1 MDNELRKDIN
11 KIIDKHGLPP
21 YIYLN
26 DATFL
31 PGKDTV
37 YYSGPYWDKTEI
49 VSAVESILSGKWLVA
64 GENVYLFETKFA
76 NSIGDKYG
84 VMVNSGS
91 SANLLMIAAIKDFYK
106 WEDGSEVI
114 LSSVGF
120 PTTLSVLPQNN
131 LRPIFIDIEFE
142 TLNFDL
148 NLIEEKITNKTKAIF
163 LSPPL
168 GNPPDMDKLLEI
180 CSLHKLVLILDGC
193 DSLGSQWDNYSLNK
207 YAIAT
212 SESMYSAHII
222 SSIQGGV
229 ITSDNN
235 KIITTARKMAT
246 WGKACFCS
254 GSENLLPDGVC
265 GHRFSKWLAPR
276 YNEIVDHRYV
286 FDSSQSYNLLPLE
299 MQGAIAL
306 AQLDKIGE
314 IYERRKNSYNII
326 SKLFIKHISGIK
338 LPVTLKKSNP
348 LWFGVGIICDNRKIK
363 QELVSYLEKNKIQT
377 RNLFAGN
384 FLLHPA
390 FSNLGDYREYPEA
403 NKVLDRVF
411 FVGCA
416 PHYGENIFNYIED
429 MLGKYKNE

>member
-1 MDNELRKDIN
+1 MNDELRKDIG
-11 KIIDKHGLPP
+11 KIVDKHGLPP

-26 DATFL
+26 DDTFI

-37 YYSGPYWDKTEI
+37 YYSGPYWDNKEI
-49 VSAVESILSGKWLVA
+49 VASIESILTGKWLVA
-64 GENVYLFETKFA
+64 GENVCSFEKKFA

-114 LSSVGF
+114 LSSIGF
-120 PTTLSVLPQNN
+120 PTTPSVLPQNN
-131 LRPIFIDIEFE
+131 LSPIFIDIEFD
-142 TLNFDL
+142 TLNFNL
-148 NLIEEKITNKTKAIF
+148 SLIEEKITNKTKAIF

-168 GNPPDMDKLLEI
+168 GNPPGMDRLLKI
-180 CSLHKLVLILDGC
+180 CSLHNLVLILDGC
-193 DSLGSQWDNYSLNK
+193 DSLGSKWDDQFLNK

-212 SESMYSAHII
+212 SESLYSAHII
-222 SSIQGGV
+222 SAMQGGV

-246 WGKACFCS
+246 WGRACFCA
-254 GSENLLPDGVC
+254 GSENLLPGGAC
-265 GHRFSKWLAPR
+265 GHRFSKWLSPK

-286 FDSSQSYNLLPLE
+286 FDAAQSYNLIPLE
-299 MQGAIAL
+299 MQGSIAL
-306 AQLDKIGE
+306 EQLAKIDE
-314 IYERRKNSYNII
+314 IYRRRRQSYDVI
-326 SKLFIKHISGIK
+326 SHLFEKYIDGIR
-338 LPVTLKKSNP
+338 LPMVFEKSNP
-348 LWFGVGIICDNRKIK
+348 LWFGTGIICDNSTLKK
-363 QELVSYLEKNKIQT
+363 KLVSYLETNKIQT

-384 FLLHPA
+384 FLYHTA
-390 FSNLGDYREYPEA
+390 FSHLDDYKKYPEA
-403 NKVLDRVF
+403 NKVLDQVF

-429 MLGKYKNE
+429 VLGGFND